1 MSSLPTPSVP
11 TYEVELPS
19 TGKKIKYRPFLVR
32 EEKVLLLAMESE
44 NEKEIELAVKNILKS
59 CIVSRLRVEDL
70 ATFDLEYLFLRIRAA
85 SVGEEVKLKVTC
97 LDDNETQVDVSI
109 NLLDVQVYKSENH
122 TNKIMIDDEMGIVMK
137 YPSMDKF
144 VKLTLLNK
152 DLETTDEVFQML
164 ADCIDQ
170 IFKGDEVW
178 DTAEVNRKEVINFIE
193 SLTQNQFEKIQEF
206 FDTMPIL
213 RHEFSV
219 VNPKTG
225 IKSDYKLEGLQS
237 FFE

>member
-1 MSSLPTPSVP
+1 MSSLPIPSVP

-44 NEKEIELAVKNILKS
+44 DEKEIELAVKNILKS
-59 CIVSRLRVEDL
+59 CIISRIKIEDL

-97 LDDNETQVDVSI
+97 LDDGETQVDVTI
-109 NLLDVQVYKSENH
+109 NLLDVKVSKPKNH
-122 TNKIMIDDEMGIVMK
+122 TNKIMIDNDMGLVMK

-144 VKLTLLNK
+144 IKITLLNK
-152 DLETTDEVFQML
+152 DLETTDEVFEML

-170 IFKGDEVW
+170 IFQGEEVW
-178 DTAEVNRKEVINFIE
+178 DVQDTPRKDVINFIE
-193 SLTQNQFEKIQEF
+193 HMTQKQFEKVQEF
-206 FDTMPIL
+206 FETMPIL
-213 RHEFSV
+213 KHEFSV
-219 VNPKTG
+219 INPNTG
-225 IKSDYKLEGLQS
+225 VESNYTLEGLQS
-237 FFE
+237 FFG